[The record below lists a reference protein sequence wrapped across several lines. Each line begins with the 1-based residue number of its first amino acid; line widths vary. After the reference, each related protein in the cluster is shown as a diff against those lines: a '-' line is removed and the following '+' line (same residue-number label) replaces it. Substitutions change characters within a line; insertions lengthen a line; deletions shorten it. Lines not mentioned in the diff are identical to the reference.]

1 MKPVI
6 ICIVGASGSGKT
18 LASMILKEQR
28 KWNAIVS
35 YTTRPMRNGEVNG
48 LDHWFVAQDKMPNK
62 EKMCAY
68 TQFGGH
74 EYWTT
79 WDQFSKNIPNVYVID
94 EKGLIDL
101 QSKDTSPFPLQLF
114 TIKLRRN
121 HLQSISEERK
131 KRDKDRVYIPDDAYD
146 YIVDNDGSIE
156 RLRTLLYLTSRC
168 IIQKIEDNGST
179 TNR

>member
-48 LDHWFVAQDKMPNK
+48 LDHWFVAQDKMPDK
-62 EKMCAY
+62 ERMCAY
-68 TQFGGH
+68 TQFGGY

-101 QSKDTSPFPLQLF
+101 QDKKASPSPFQLF

-131 KRDKDRVYIPDDAYD
+131 RRDKERIHIPNDAYD
-146 YIVDNDGSIE
+146 YIIDNNGSLE
-156 RLRTLLYLTSRC
+156 RLRTTLYLTSQC

-179 TNR
+179 ANR